1 MFRKFNSLIKTV
13 NNRDYYLSLSVLKI
27 VIKNRLTLRKLS
39 PYVTKND
46 LSISDDSYGISE
58 ENLILI
64 NKPMGL
70 RLTHIDLLQFLS
82 KILKDDIVYTEI
94 GVSVLKN
101 FYLLS
106 KYLENSQMFA
116 FDRNSIYPKIE
127 ANFIEESREK
137 NITNYVHGNNKITYL
152 IGDVHSEDS
161 FNQLL
166 DVQNKKNN
174 FIFSDADHSEE
185 GIYQEYDFYYKK
197 NLAHDFILYFDD
209 INSVT
214 YPALEKIVSEIK
226 KGTNK
231 NIYTYT
237 FWINGWLGKNQ
248 NQHKNAIISTYN
260 IEKELRKHKIKLK
273 NFNVVY

>member
-1 MFRKFNSLIKTV
+1 MYKRVKNLIITITK
-13 NNRDYYLSLSVLKI
+13 RDYYLSLSVFKI
-27 VIKNRLTLRKLS
+27 VLKNRILLRKLS
-39 PYVTKND
+39 PYVQEKD
-46 LSISDDSYGISE
+46 LSSSKDSYGISKDS
-58 ENLILI
+58 LVLI
-64 NKPMGL
+64 NKPLGL

-106 KYLENSQMFA
+106 EHLENSLMFA
-116 FDRNSIYPKIE
+116 FDRNSVYPKIE
-127 ANFIEESREK
+127 AKFIKESDDK
-137 NITNYVHGNNKITYL
+137 NIINYVHGSNKITYF
-152 IGDVHSEDS
+152 IGDVHSEND

-166 DVQNKKNN
+166 NIQDKKNN

-197 NLAHDFILYFDD
+197 NLADDFILYFDD

-214 YPALEKIVSEIK
+214 YPALEKIVSQIK
-226 KGTNK
+226 KDTNK

-237 FWINGWLGKNQ
+237 FWINGWFGKHQ

-260 IEKELRKHKIKLK
+260 IEKELGRYKIKLK
-273 NFNVVY
+273 NFNVV